1 MKKLLVVLLLLY
13 PLSASAVTYEWT
25 DQAGTVNFTEDLGKV
40 PKKYRKKVKVLGAE
54 ESGTPAII
62 ENSEPAKG
70 KTKEL
75 ATPVTAKEQKPL
87 HPKAETTFR
96 NDYLNTKANLQ
107 ATEQETTILRTRLA
121 DTSKLSRS
129 EYLSLQ
135 NALKQNELRI
145 QEQKRQLDQIREKA
159 DKAGISLGM

>member
-25 DQAGTVNFTEDLGKV
+25 DHAGTVNFTEDLGKV
-40 PKKYRKKVKVLGAE
+40 PKKYRKKVKVLGAD

-62 ENSEPAKG
+62 ENSEPAKE
-70 KTKEL
+70 KAKEL
-75 ATPVTAKEQKPL
+75 LTPKEQKPL
-87 HPKAETTFR
+87 HPKAEATFR
-96 NDYLNTKANLQ
+96 NDYLNTRANLQ
-107 ATEQETTILRTRLA
+107 ATEQETTILRARLA

-135 NALKQNELRI
+135 NSLKQNEYRI
-145 QEQKRQLDQIREKA
+145 EELKRQLELIRGKA
-159 DKAGISLGM
+159 DKAGISLGL